1 MAAVLKHFTGT
12 HDHKM
17 DERGRVSLP
26 TEFRRVLDGVGST
39 GALYIVPR
47 LEDPRAH
54 VVLTTEAYTNLIARH
69 NEREYPSRKAQ
80 KRMEIKIMHKVAQV
94 QVDDMGRIVL
104 AKDLRAE
111 IGLNPEGKDDV
122 RFVGSDARFE
132 IWRPDAHAEAE
143 AELMDDDEDD
153 DEFLDLRGL
162 H

>member
-1 MAAVLKHFTGT
+1 
-12 HDHKM
+12 M
-17 DERGRVSLP
+17 DDRGRVSLP

-104 AKDLRAE
+104 AKELRAE
-111 IGLNPEGKDDV
+111 IGLEKDV
-122 RFVGSDARFE
+122 RFVGADARFE
-132 IWRPDAHAEAE
+132 IWRPDAQAEAE
-143 AELMDDDEDD
+143 AELLDAEGDE